1 MFSTSRFHWDPPKTV
16 QEVMEAVH
24 SYADITFMYRAYDY
38 SGKALLRACHD
49 VRYFSGMV
57 ENNKE
62 GEKKQLKMM
71 EKFIN
76 DVFAANAASG
86 TSGTAPVTY
95 KQILKKARQTLAAEG
110 ISDSNLFS
118 GDSYSAA
125 KGGEDKQRKNDDKRD
140 RPAPRDNRGDRQ
152 GRSRQDDRR
161 GREPKDHIGLFCGK
175 NHPSHKSSY

>member
-1 MFSTSRFHWDPPKTV
+1 
-16 QEVMEAVH
+16 
-24 SYADITFMYRAYDY
+24 
-38 SGKALLRACHD
+38 
-49 VRYFSGMV
+49 MV